1 MRRILVIGL
10 TGQVGD
16 ALRPHLSSLGECW
29 AVSRRAPAA
38 SAGIHWLSGLLQA
51 MPPLPER
58 LDTVI
63 SLGPLDAFADWFSQ
77 SGLSKVRVVAL
88 GSTGRED
95 KRESRDPEEQG
106 VALAL
111 SRAELGLF
119 ETGRRQ
125 AAEVTLLRPTLIYG
139 HGRDASLTPMLALAR
154 RWGFVVLPAGAS
166 GLRQPVHVDDVAGAI
181 VDCLDAP
188 AAVGRCFDL
197 PGGERLSFR
206 EMIARSLARN
216 APGARVVTVPRVLF
230 RALLA
235 FAGRVS
241 TLSLGSGF
249 LERTRRDQT
258 ADIGPAAAAFGFQP
272 RLFEP

>member
-16 ALRPHLSSLGECW
+16 ALWPHLSSLGECW
-29 AVSRRAPAA
+29 AVSRQAPPA
-38 SAGIHWLSGLLQA
+38 SAGIYWLTGLLQA

-63 SLGPLDAFADWFSQ
+63 SLGPLDAFTDWFGQ
-77 SGLSKVRVVAL
+77 SGLSNVRVVAL

-95 KRESRDPEEQG
+95 KRESRDLKEQG

-119 ETGRRQ
+119 EAGRRQ
-125 AAEVTLLRPTLIYG
+125 SAEVTLLRPTLMYG

-206 EMIARSLARN
+206 EMIVRSLARHV
-216 APGARVVTVPRVLF
+216 PGARVVTVPRILF
-230 RALLA
+230 QALLA
-235 FAGRVS
+235 AAGRVG
-241 TLSLGSGF
+241 TLSLGPGF

-258 ADIGPAAAAFGFQP
+258 AETGPAAAAFGFQP